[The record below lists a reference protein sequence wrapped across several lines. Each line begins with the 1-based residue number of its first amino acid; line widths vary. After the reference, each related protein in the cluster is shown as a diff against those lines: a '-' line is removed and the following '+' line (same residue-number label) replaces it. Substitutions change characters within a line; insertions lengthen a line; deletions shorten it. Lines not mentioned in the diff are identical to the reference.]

1 MVRYVKPVSAKIV
14 INQLGLEGKKKHATS
29 AKRGKAHE
37 NQATASLVSLLIGL
51 QDTMCAL
58 IGQMETLHGELN
70 KFESSRRVLTV
81 SVNFHSFGG
90 KMSALAFLTN

>member
-1 MVRYVKPVSAKIV
+1 
-14 INQLGLEGKKKHATS
+14 
-29 AKRGKAHE
+29 
-37 NQATASLVSLLIGL
+37 
-51 QDTMCAL
+51 MCVL

-81 SVNFHSFGG
+81 SVNFHSFGE